1 MVENHERPYPRH
13 APAGRPGYGPDAH
26 PRLAGAAPA
35 GLSRP
40 VPPSRSAAAAPPRPA
55 PAVAPPPVGRAAEGG
70 APSPTA
76 GLAQWPALLVDYL
89 LLGAALVMAF
99 YPSRALNDTKDR
111 VYILT
116 GAVWLL
122 LGLVFIVVRL
132 SRMRRSRRGDAEWP
146 RWLAG
151 RRTGYL
157 IILATVIT
165 VFNSGF
171 VVAETRHDNNLAAVR
186 VLSVSM
192 VLVAWAVLQLS
203 YAERYARIWLS
214 TPRGEGR
221 EPLSFP
227 GTPSPTLVE
236 FTYFAATVGTT
247 FSTSDV
253 EVRGT
258 GVRSVVL
265 WHGLLAFVYNT
276 AILGMVISLLTTG

>member
-1 MVENHERPYPRH
+1 
-13 APAGRPGYGPDAH
+13 
-26 PRLAGAAPA
+26 
-35 GLSRP
+35 
-40 VPPSRSAAAAPPRPA
+40 
-55 PAVAPPPVGRAAEGG
+55 VGRAAEGG